1 MILLSCSSNSTDAE
15 FAGVWTGMLRIEGKE
30 YASTLSVIPLS
41 ETSFAG
47 NLMLK
52 EGQVIVKS
60 MPLNGV
66 INGD

>member
-1 MILLSCSSNSTDAE
+1 
-15 FAGVWTGMLRIEGKE
+15 MLRIEGKE